1 MAKRLVATVSS
12 KGQVTLPKPIRELL
26 RIKLGDYIRFRP
38 VTGGVLVSK
47 IVLES
52 EEFSDDEW
60 KALERLASQRGRR
73 YKTAKAFL
81 RDLERL

>member
-1 MAKRLVATVSS
+1 MAKRLVGTVSS
-12 KGQVTLPKPIRELL
+12 KGQVTLPKTVRELL
-26 RIKLGDYIRFRP
+26 RIKLGDYIRFKP
-38 VTGGVLVSK
+38 ISGGVLLSK
-47 IVLES
+47 IILES
-52 EEFSDDEW
+52 EELSDAEW